1 MDLREKT
8 MSKDDYSRANRRCD
22 IIMKGGITSG
32 IVYPK
37 AVCRLAPEYRFR
49 AIGGTSAGAIAAA
62 ATAAAEY
69 GRNHGTGT
77 SFAELASL
85 PETLARARAPGA
97 GSRLFHLFQPQ
108 PPTARLF
115 HTLTAAVR
123 GERGA
128 GGFVKAALRS
138 YFLPAIAG
146 AAIVILVPFLCRV
159 SGFFGWLPWI
169 LLGLV
174 GGAISTALALLRD
187 IKTKVPGNFYGLS
200 TGMGDESALTP
211 WLCDLLQRLA
221 GKPRDQPLTFGD
233 LWGDDPSRKE
243 IDLQM
248 MTTCLTRGRPYR
260 LPFAENEERLFF
272 FRRRDLE
279 AFFPR
284 EVIDWMVE
292 HGRSSS
298 DERPR
303 DEFLPMP
310 LGRDL
315 PVIVATRMSLSF
327 PFLISAIPLQAIDYT
342 RAVEDPRPE
351 PCWFS
356 DGGIASNFPVHF
368 FDAPLPGWPT
378 FAINLR
384 YFEEKPEKRVVM
396 PKRNQD
402 EIADAFHRFEKRG
415 ILGFLRAIFDGM
427 QNWQDNMQA
436 KMPGFRDRIVHVCLG
451 PGEGGLNLDMPEE
464 MVKSIAD
471 SGTRAG
477 LLLSWRFAPGS
488 PAKLNWDNHRWVRFR
503 SMMASL
509 EEMMEKLG
517 ARLAPDFEPP
527 QPGDDN
533 YRALVEREN
542 DSLPSYVFRSPA
554 QREEALRAVNHLVKL
569 AAEWAATPD
578 TLSIGAPRPMPELR
592 ARPRI

>member
-1 MDLREKT
+1 
-8 MSKDDYSRANRRCD
+8 MSHDDYSRAARWCD

-37 AVCRLAPEYRFR
+37 AVCRLALEYRFR

-69 GRNHGTGT
+69 GRLKGTGT
-77 SFAELASL
+77 SFGELQSL
-85 PETLARARAPGA
+85 PETLAREIAPGE

-108 PPTARLF
+108 PSTTRLF
-115 HTLTAAVR
+115 RTLTAAVR

-128 GGFVKAALRS
+128 GAFIKAALFS
-138 YFLPAIAG
+138 YDLPALLGAG
-146 AAIVILVPFLCRV
+146 AVLLLPILAGT
-159 SGFFGWLPWI
+159 SGFLGWLPWV
-169 LLGLV
+169 LLALV
-174 GGAISTALALLRD
+174 GGALSAAWSLLRD
-187 IKTKVPGNFYGLS
+187 IQRKVPDNYFGLS
-200 TGMGDESALTP
+200 TGMGDPSALTP
-211 WLCDLLQRLA
+211 WLYDLLQRLS
-221 GKPRDQPLTFGD
+221 GKPPEAPLTFGD
-233 LWGDDPSRKE
+233 LWGEDPSRKA

-260 LPFAENEERLFF
+260 LPFPETEERLFF
-272 FRRRDLE
+272 FRRADLE
-279 AFFPR
+279 ALFPR
-284 EVIDWMVE
+284 EVVDWMAA
-292 HGRSSS
+292 HGRPRA
-298 DERPR
+298 DGRPE

-327 PFLISAIPLQAIDYT
+327 PFLISAVPLQAIDYT
-342 RAVEDPRPE
+342 RGVEEQRPE

-356 DGGIASNFPVHF
+356 DGGISSNFPVHF

-415 ILGFLRAIFDGM
+415 VFGLLRAIFDSM
-427 QNWQDNMQA
+427 QNWQDNTQA

-451 PGEGGLNLDMPEE
+451 PAEGGLNLDMPEA
-464 MVKSIAD
+464 MVKTIAG

-477 LLLSWRFAPGS
+477 LLLSRRFAPGS
-488 PAKLNWDNHRWVRFR
+488 TAKLNWDNHRWVRFR

-509 EEMMEKLG
+509 EEMVEKLG
-517 ARLAPDFEPP
+517 PRLASDWEAP
-527 QPGDDN
+527 QPGDQN
-533 YRALVEREN
+533 YRGLLES
-542 DSLPSYVFRSPA
+542 DTSSLPSYPWRSPD
-554 QREEALRAVNHLVKL
+554 QRDEALRVVEQLVS
-569 AAEWAATPD
+569 
-578 TLSIGAPRPMPELR
+578 LSRSWSGTGETVADGAPRPMPELR